1 MTREAK
7 ENQIISELYSK
18 INEAGVWPGE
28 GGQHKAPPG
37 DSFTHVPGDPLVP
50 SAEDDNSAMPV
61 GSLEVH
67 DATVRLMGSQ
77 LMIDTHYGSAVVVLN
92 GVQHAGLTEDWA
104 DLAKQDKNAINAGE
118 AAQRR
123 YPKDNPSSP
132 FDQQQHPDF
141 EPELPEQ

>member
-18 INEAGVWPGE
+18 INEADELPGVNAINSP
-28 GGQHKAPPG
+28 QLA
-37 DSFTHVPGDPLVP
+37 
-50 SAEDDNSAMPV
+50 DNSARPV
-61 GSLEVH
+61 GSLEVY

-141 EPELPEQ
+141 EPPDKRPEDYR

>member
-18 INEAGVWPGE
+18 INEADELPGVNAINSP
-28 GGQHKAPPG
+28 QLA
-37 DSFTHVPGDPLVP
+37 
-50 SAEDDNSAMPV
+50 DNSARPV

-141 EPELPEQ
+141 EPPDKRPEDYR